1 MQPGPGPTPADL
13 SLISGRATSVLD
25 ARRNRNGSTPS
36 PGSSCR
42 RGCRGAHGRH
52 PGERDANRR
61 DFPSRRNA
69 SAGCRLSPRNLHG
82 AIAAVPVRNMAGQR
96 PREPRLHLR
105 RRFRN
110 LYRQLLRRG
119 RAHGR
124 RERPLA
130 DHRRYGNIRRPA
142 RHWPRDNRLVNRSKR
157 QPIAFTDTWRGL
169 VDFDNIAP
177 TIKVRRA
184 TATRLGKGRSY
195 VLRLSFACPDN
206 VAGNNVSYTVLI
218 GTAASDLAKRA
229 GKTTA
234 IASLSLRVRPPRS
247 ARFVSVDITATDP
260 VGNLRTTAR
269 RVPLRRRRS

>member
-1 MQPGPGPTPADL
+1 MLGGIEMDPHRL
-13 SLISGRATSVLD
+13 RAALAVAVVVVLT
-25 ARRNRNGSTPS
+25 AAIP
-36 PGSSCR
+36 
-42 RGCRGAHGRH
+42 
-52 PGERDANRR
+52 
-61 DFPSRRNA
+61 A
-69 SAGCRLSPRNLHG
+69 SATPTAPN
-82 AIAAVPVRNMAGQR
+82 
-96 PREPRLHLR
+96 
-105 RRFRN
+105 
-110 LYRQLLRRG
+110 
-119 RAHGR
+119 
-124 RERPLA
+124 
-130 DHRRYGNIRRPA
+130 GN
-142 RHWPRDNRLVNRSKR
+142 
-157 QPIAFTDTWRGL
+157 PIAFTDTWRGV

-234 IASLSLRVRPPRS
+234 AASLSLRVRPPRS

-269 RVPLRRRRS
+269 RVALGRRRS

>member
-1 MQPGPGPTPADL
+1 MLGGIEMDPHRLRAALAVAVVVVLTAAIPASATPTAVTFHLVGTHPPDADYHQGTFTAPSPLCPSGTWQGNGQGSRVFTCADGSGTFTANFSGEVEHTAGASGPWSITAGTGTYGAL
-13 SLISGRATSVLD
+13 RGTGRATIDSSTGP
-25 ARRNRNGSTPS
+25 NG
-36 PGSSCR
+36 
-42 RGCRGAHGRH
+42 
-52 PGERDANRR
+52 N
-61 DFPSRRNA
+61 
-69 SAGCRLSPRNLHG
+69 
-82 AIAAVPVRNMAGQR
+82 
-96 PREPRLHLR
+96 
-105 RRFRN
+105 
-110 LYRQLLRRG
+110 
-119 RAHGR
+119 
-124 RERPLA
+124 
-130 DHRRYGNIRRPA
+130 
-142 RHWPRDNRLVNRSKR
+142 
-157 QPIAFTDTWRGL
+157 PIAFTDTWRGV

-234 IASLSLRVRPPRS
+234 AASLSLRVRPPRS